1 MKKLLT
7 TGTLSSYRPKVD
19 GSFTLSLNILIP
31 NKEQVNTIIDLYQQ
45 EVVVYLKEGSQVTK
59 EETDIIDNVDLDLG
73 DTKTPSQRLR
83 NVLYVNWQQKNL
95 GYLDFKEYYK
105 FQMNKLVEHIKGKL
119 DEHDTLT
126 KTRSKTRSNRKETP
140 NKIRAIFTAIYGAG
154 PRIKNSR

>member
-105 FQMNKLVEHIKGKL
+105 FQMNKLVEHFKGKL
-119 DEHDTLT
+119 D
-126 KTRSKTRSNRKETP
+126 
-140 NKIRAIFTAIYGAG
+140 
-154 PRIKNSR
+154 